1 MRADHPDDPRLMRL
15 ALKEARKGAG
25 RVAPNPLVGAVIA
38 EGGEVVAV
46 GHHACDGEA
55 HAEVVALRN
64 LGRKPAAGASLYVTL
79 EPCSTPGRT
88 GACTDAILAAG
99 FGAVVIGCVDP
110 SPAHSGRAVDI
121 LRRAGVEVRCG
132 VLEDACA
139 DLNLIFN
146 HWASQG
152 RPLVAAK
159 LAMTLDGR
167 IATSSGQSQWIT
179 GEMAR
184 QDVMRWRRLF
194 PAISVAAG
202 TVKADNP
209 RLTTRIGRKETCGLR
224 IVFDR
229 RLMTVWDPLPT
240 VYSDSFATRTVVVA
254 DAAASLEAEHR
265 LTDCGVEVWRGEHG
279 DGHEWWRWFL
289 ERLAKRRI
297 SGLLV
302 EGGPSFLSG
311 LWRMGALDYLF
322 AYRAPLILG
331 DDDAI
336 AAVFGREVPCLSGA
350 IRLRDVRRK
359 RLGPD
364 DLIRGWLTYP

>member
-1 MRADHPDDPRLMRL
+1 MTVDPSNDPRLMKL
-15 ALKEARKGAG
+15 ALRQARKGLG
-25 RVAPNPLVGAVIA
+25 RVNPNPLVGAVIV
-38 EGGEVVAV
+38 EKGEVAAV
-46 GHHACDGEA
+46 GYHACDGGP
-55 HAEVVALRN
+55 HAEVAALHN
-64 LGRKPAAGASLYVTL
+64 LGRKPAAGATLYVTL

-88 GACTDAILAAG
+88 GACTDAIIAAG
-99 FGAVVIGCVDP
+99 FRTVVIGCMDP
-110 SPAHSGRAVDI
+110 SPTHSGRAVDI
-121 LRRAGVEVRCG
+121 LRRAGLEVRCG
-132 VLEDACA
+132 VLEDSCT

-146 HWASQG
+146 HWASSG

-179 GEMAR
+179 GETAR
-184 QDVMRWRRLF
+184 ADVMRWRRLF

-209 RLTTRIGRKETCGLR
+209 RLTTRIGRTEKCGLR

-240 VYSDSFATRTVVVA
+240 VYSDAFAARTVVVA
-254 DAAASLEAEHR
+254 DSGASTEAEQR

-279 DGHEWWRWFL
+279 DSHQWWNWFL
-289 ERLAKRRI
+289 ERLTERRI

-311 LWRMGALDYLF
+311 LWRMGVLDYLF

-331 DDDAI
+331 DDEAI
-336 AAVFGREVPCLSGA
+336 AAVFGREVPSLSGA
-350 IRLRDVRRK
+350 IRLRDARRK
-359 RLGPD
+359 RLGAD
-364 DLIRGWLTYP
+364 DLIRGWLIYP